1 MIKSKCCGSNIITYW
16 GGGKPFCSICGRE
29 CDTIDPGRPAFHV
42 DDKLKEAAKKAS
54 EVFEEEEK
62 TDIERLEE
70 RVKKLEE
77 ALKLLVGILKVSPQS
92 QHFSDVPSK
101 VEDYFKTEMEYLL
114 EDLKS

>member
-62 TDIERLEE
+62 TEIQRLEE
-70 RVKKLEE
+70 RVEKLS
-77 ALKLLVGILKVSPQS
+77 GIVEILWNERIDKIQRNVSPD
-92 QHFSDVPSK
+92 FWSDK
-101 VEDYFKTEMEYLL
+101 F
-114 EDLKS
+114 